1 MINFDTYKESAKKW
15 YSENRPEKN
24 CPSDKKLLEWFNDFS
39 MNEKA
44 VSDKQRAFFNVVHD
58 MKTGD
63 KKPSGEAGKAAK
75 DMSTKDIED
84 FAFTSDEEM
93 ADEKQKDEGN
103 NKTITNKKGKNAK
116 PQNLRADEGT
126 GISKTVKNG
135 VNGKTQNYKQRSVD
149 FVRESNESTLTV
161 QQIVQDFDLRH
172 DHFENEH
179 GKFMYNPATP
189 DEFEF
194 IELLKPDGTD
204 ITFADPINLQNRPSS
219 KVQPISN
226 ITQFLDYLDE
236 GNNLSLANRNGANI
250 KPKNRKKRM
259 NEAQLRDYISNR
271 LQSLDRLSKLEDQK
285 KKIVEGITAEEMK
298 NLFMVI
304 DADDESLIGKSFMN
318 PPEGTS
324 YVPVQKDD
332 EEAADFGVAAESSN
346 LPAGAEFDSNA
357 PWNQEDNVHHGKTSV
372 KNNLTLVAGNPK
384 TEMIVQDDNKY
395 FIINREN
402 LEMNTDEFNNL
413 AFDYGEVPIVD
424 QYQDED
430 GDTST
435 DYNWEEAVLD
445 TDDLLNAAAD
455 HILRGD
461 TGSPQEYGAGEHFVY
476 ELTPELAEELWSQ
489 GSELESNEFVRPM
502 IDYNKLKANY
512 PQSF

>member
-63 KKPSGEAGKAAK
+63 KKPSGEAGKVAK

-93 ADEKQKDEGN
+93 ADEKKKDEGN

-116 PQNLRADEGT
+116 PKNLRTDEGT

-135 VNGKTQNYKQRSVD
+135 VNGKTQNYKERSVD
-149 FVRESNESTLTV
+149 FVRESNEYATFDDIKREFGSAPEGA
-161 QQIVQDFDLRH
+161 DLREKNGQLYVYYYSPN
-172 DHFENEH
+172 ENAKNWAKSIKNKYPN
-179 GKFMYNPATP
+179 GIVFT
-189 DEFEF
+189 DT
-194 IELLKPDGTD
+194 LKMSTG
-204 ITFADPINLQNRPSS
+204 
-219 KVQPISN
+219 V
-226 ITQFLDYLDE
+226 DE

-259 NEAQLRDYISNR
+259 NESELRDYISNR
-271 LQSLDRLSKLEDQK
+271 LQTLDRLSKLEDQK
-285 KKIVEGITAEEMK
+285 KKIVEGITTEEMK

-324 YVPVQKDD
+324 YVPVQKNN
-332 EEAADFGVAAESSN
+332 EEAADFGIAAEASN
-346 LPAGAEFDSNA
+346 LPVGAENDPNA
-357 PWNQEDNVHHGKTSV
+357 PWNQKDNIHHGKTTV
-372 KNNLTLVAGNPK
+372 KNNLTLVAGDPK
-384 TEMIVQDDNKY
+384 TEMLVQDDNK
-395 FIINREN
+395 FFVINREN

-413 AFDYGEVPIVD
+413 AFDYGEVPIIDNRNGEDVD
-424 QYQDED
+424 YI
-430 GDTST
+430 
-435 DYNWEEAVLD
+435 WEEAVLD
-445 TDDLLNAAAD
+445 TDDLLNAAAE

-461 TGSPQEYGAGEHFVY
+461 VGSPQEYGAGEHFVY
-476 ELTPELAEELWSQ
+476 ELTPELAVELWSQ
-489 GSELESNEFVRPM
+489 GSDLEQNEFVQSM
-502 IDYNKLKANY
+502 IDYNQLKAEY